1 MDKNF
6 EKFKKKVWIDIL
18 IKCVLIGFAGAL
30 FAVDVVLLP
39 CKLCGVTLFW
49 AYYLLIGLGAAAIG
63 GVIAFLLL
71 RTDDK
76 KIARRMDRELKLEER
91 VVTSLEFY
99 GQESEMLEMQRENT
113 GAVLLGLSAWALSIG
128 NIIAIALSAVGM
140 AVGIAAIPVITY
152 VVPTVVAETTTPV
165 EPIDP
170 DRPVTEWEETA
181 LDSLIQYVRDS
192 KKADART
199 KSGMLYELEGLRDL
213 LLSGVSESN
222 FKVFVQNSVNNIRNL
237 VKDANAV
244 DGVSEDQQQLNTQ
257 ESNYVIDKLYEI
269 FKLESPGEEPNPNDP
284 EDPDD
289 PDNPDDPD
297 KPTLPPSGI
306 NGNRLP
312 VFVPEKGQ
320 IVFDDEV
327 ADDFFNIVQQKYDDG
342 EITQEEFEYY
352 FEYFNGL
359 RKNDD
364 NN

>member
-6 EKFKKKVWIDIL
+6 EKFKKRVWRDIF
-18 IKCVLIGFAGAL
+18 IKCVLIGLASAL
-30 FAVDVVLLP
+30 FTVDVVLLP
-39 CKLCGVTLFW
+39 CKLCGVSLLW
-49 AYYLLIGLGAAAIG
+49 VYYLLIGLGAAAIG
-63 GVIAFLLL
+63 GAIAFLLL
-71 RTDDK
+71 RTNDK

-91 VVTSLEFY
+91 VVTSLEFS
-99 GQESEMLEMQRENT
+99 GQESEMLEIQRENT
-113 GAVLLGLSAWALSIG
+113 SSVLLGISTWALSIG

-140 AVGIAAIPVITY
+140 AVGVAAIPIITE
-152 VVPTVVAETTTPV
+152 VVPTVVAETTEPV
-165 EPIDP
+165 DPIDP
-170 DRPVTEWEETA
+170 DRPITDWEETA

-244 DGVSEDQQQLNTQ
+244 DGVSEEQQQLNTQ

-269 FKLESPGEEPNPNDP
+269 FKLESPGGENPDDGNKEDPEDP
-284 EDPDD
+284 EDPDK
-289 PDNPDDPD
+289 
-297 KPTLPPSGI
+297 KPTLPPPLISG
-306 NGNRLP
+306 NQLP
-312 VFVPEKGQ
+312 IFVPEKGQ
-320 IVFDDEV
+320 VVFDDEV
-327 ADDFFNIVQQKYDDG
+327 ADEFFNLVQQKYDDG

-352 FEYFNGL
+352 FEYFNAL
-359 RKNDD
+359 RKKDD